1 MVQFRIK
8 ALNQLQK
15 PDDLDLLMKVTKM
28 RGWIALGVLGAVVT
42 GAIVWSFVGHLPSEV
57 TAPGLLS
64 KPQGVTIV
72 ESQISGQVTKVLY
85 QDGTAIKAGHPIAEV
100 QKEDG
105 TTTIIRSKW
114 GGQITGNPID
124 EGNFIEPGTPLMYI
138 ERSNVPNN
146 RLLAFLFV
154 DAGKADSIAPGMKV
168 DLNVSAAP
176 AAAFGVLRARV
187 TSVEAYPA
195 TFQEVKSLLTDEQL
209 AHQFTDNGPTT
220 IVTVDLTKDPKT
232 RTGYKWSTKKGPPFP
247 IRSGIAVKGTVIQG
261 TQAPI
266 KLVFGK

>member
-64 KPQGVTIV
+64 KPQGVTV
-72 ESQISGQVTKVLY
+72 VDSQISGQVTKVLY
-85 QDGTAIKAGHPIAEV
+85 HEGPIKAGAPIVEV
-100 QKEDG
+100 AKDDG
-105 TTTIIRSKW
+105 STVIVRSRW
-114 GGQITGNPID
+114 GGEVTGNPID

-195 TFQEVKSLLTDEQL
+195 TFQEVKSLLTDDQL
-209 AHQFTDNGPTT
+209 AHQFTDSGPTT